1 MAQRHINCC
10 LSVNTRNQ
18 RRLENRFD
26 SVIEPSRN
34 KRYINFLNHVKY
46 IAYTR
51 CSLILRL
58 IKWLLVLGVRLL
70 SLKIGIFCAIFNQKE
85 PSMKSQHV
93 SIYYVQRKSDL
104 TDELEDISVFER
116 DTISLDHHIVS
127 SSNGWEQKKR
137 RKEEGYLFRKSE
149 DGSWKGNLSILL
161 QCVLQKYRI
170 DKSEESAELV
180 QLNSFIIPP
189 QAVDPKTPLFISK
202 I

>member
-116 DTISLDHHIVS
+116 DTISLDRS
-127 SSNGWEQKKR
+127 CLR
-137 RKEEGYLFRKSE
+137 
-149 DGSWKGNLSILL
+149 LSRLL
-161 QCVLQKYRI
+161 QTINCCLRMCFHFIYVDAYI
-170 DKSEESAELV
+170 DK
-180 QLNSFIIPP
+180 
-189 QAVDPKTPLFISK
+189 
-202 I
+202 